1 MILQALK
8 EYYDRKAVDP
18 ESQMAPPGFEWK
30 EIPFVIVLKPDGEHV
45 SLNPTYEGEGKK
57 RRAKRFLVPQ
67 AVKKTSGIAANLL
80 WDNLEY
86 VLGIVLKS
94 KPERVVEQHS
104 AFKKRIDDLGN
115 FADDGLSAV
124 KKFVERNN
132 KEELLQCFGDVWKQ
146 LRKEGGNITFHLAGD
161 SAIILERPNIKSAI
175 LEV

>member
-30 EIPFVIVLKPDGEHV
+30 EIPFVIVLKPDGAPV

-94 KPERVVEQHS
+94 KPERVVEQQES
-104 AFKKRIDDLGN
+104 MI
-115 FADDGLSAV
+115 
-124 KKFVERNN
+124 
-132 KEELLQCFGDVWKQ
+132 W
-146 LRKEGGNITFHLAGD
+146 
-161 SAIILERPNIKSAI
+161 AI
-175 LEV
+175 LPMTDCRQ